1 MVVLRV
7 QQLPLLLIRKK
18 PHLKSPLWPR
28 PPSAKTPASHKS
40 IRAYHGVPL
49 SVDGRLGPRPGAVG
63 GVTGEEEGG
72 GRRPELPGVAASAP
86 PGVTPGL
93 KDCHLG
99 LCPGVMCAKD
109 LPPAFV
115 GSQPSPLSAAPLMEV
130 QPRALCVCVCVCV
143 ERGPASLS
151 LSLSTWAGPLSLRP
165 RQLAGTSA
173 CVCRAWIGCV
183 SGSIACRARRNLI
196 RCECVNEDLNNG
208 ECCMKG
214 KGGWC

>member
-1 MVVLRV
+1 M
-7 QQLPLLLIRKK
+7 
-18 PHLKSPLWPR
+18 
-28 PPSAKTPASHKS
+28 
-40 IRAYHGVPL
+40 PL

-151 LSLSTWAGPLSLRP
+151 LSLSLRGRGLSPSVLASLPGRP
-165 RQLAGTSA
+165 RVCVARGSA
-173 CVCRAWIGCV
+173 VCRGQ
-183 SGSIACRARRNLI
+183 
-196 RCECVNEDLNNG
+196 
-208 ECCMKG
+208 
-214 KGGWC
+214 